1 MCFIPI
7 FKTSKANGVM
17 KIVKY
22 LVKDLRKK

>member
-7 FKTSKANGVM
+7 FKTSKANAVM